1 MQKSKD
7 FKYIGQRPLR
17 PDGIEK
23 VTGKALYG
31 ADINIPGSI
40 YGKILRSPYA
50 HAKILSIDTEA
61 AKNLPGVY
69 TVLTSEDL
77 NKKHTEMFKDLEG
90 TLTSLKYLSNNVLA
104 GDKALYVGH
113 PVAAVAA
120 TSPHIALE
128 ALSLIKV

>member
-1 MQKSKD
+1 MQKSRD

-40 YGKILRSPYA
+40 YGKILRSPHA
-50 HAKILSIDTEA
+50 HAKISSIDTDS

-69 TVLTSEDL
+69 AVLTSEDL
-77 NKKHTEMFKDLEG
+77 IKKHTAMF
-90 TLTSLKYLSNNVLA
+90 
-104 GDKALYVGH
+104 
-113 PVAAVAA
+113 
-120 TSPHIALE
+120 
-128 ALSLIKV
+128 